1 MEAFLPLLFAFGLM
15 WLVMIRPQQRRMRQ
29 HQALVSSLELGDEVL
44 TSSGLYGTVAS
55 IEDDMVGLEVAPGV
69 SVRVLRS
76 SIGQRLAPPA
86 SEEVG
91 EEPIPGPD
99 RPASDDEV

>member
-29 HQALVSSLELGDEVL
+29 HQALVSSLELGDEVI
-44 TSSGLYGTVAS
+44 TGSGLYGTVTS
-55 IEDDMVGLEVAPGV
+55 VDDDMIGLEVAPGV

-76 SIGQRLAPPA
+76 SIGQRLVPA
-86 SEEVG
+86 SEDEG
-91 EEPIPGPD
+91 DEPATGAD
-99 RPASDDEV
+99 RPAPDDEV